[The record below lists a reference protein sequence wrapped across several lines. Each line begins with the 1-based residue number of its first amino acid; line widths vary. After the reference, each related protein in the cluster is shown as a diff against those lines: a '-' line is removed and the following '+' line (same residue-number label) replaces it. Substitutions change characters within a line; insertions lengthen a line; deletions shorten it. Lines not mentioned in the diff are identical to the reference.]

1 MKIEISKRIQIWLLS
16 IIKQFFFTNNL
27 KYRKFKYRRFN
38 NINLTNCQSH
48 LILI

>member
-1 MKIEISKRIQIWLLS
+1 MKIEISKKIQTWLS